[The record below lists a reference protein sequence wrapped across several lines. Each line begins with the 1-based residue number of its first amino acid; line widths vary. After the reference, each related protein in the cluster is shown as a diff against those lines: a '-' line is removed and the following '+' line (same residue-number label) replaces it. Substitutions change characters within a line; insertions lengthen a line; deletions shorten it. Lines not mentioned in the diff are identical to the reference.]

1 MAKKTT
7 TKKTAKKKS
16 AKKKPTAKKTKGKPL
31 GAASTPSPIK
41 TDFVGMLFIGDPHVE
56 ARTPIFRTD
65 NFAKTILEK
74 IHWCLEYAREERLQ
88 PVFLGDLFDKP
99 RGNPNWIVH
108 RLIEILSP
116 HRPIGIYGNHDCAE
130 VGLTENDT
138 LSILVAAGCYRMVSQ
153 TAIYRAMMND
163 REVFI
168 GGSSYREPIP
178 EEFRFPP
185 RKAQG
190 LFDND
195 PLAIWI
201 THHDIGFPGYE
212 NARLDPHQITNVELL
227 INGHIHRR
235 LDSVQA
241 GTTLWM
247 TPGNIARRSRSEAAV
262 QHAPSAMRVDVLPES
277 YEVSFIEIPH
287 APVEEVFAELL
298 PGQIESDQQQS
309 SFVTGLTE
317 LTTHKTQGGLGL
329 MRFLNDN
336 VKQMESPVA
345 EVVLALADEILENT
359 QPDLESHA

>member
-7 TKKTAKKKS
+7 KKKTVAKKATTKKKTTQRSPKKKTSGGSSS
-16 AKKKPTAKKTKGKPL
+16 APTE
-31 GAASTPSPIK
+31 
-41 TDFVGMLFIGDPHVE
+41 TDFVGVLFIGDPHVE
-56 ARTPIFRTD
+56 ARTPIFRKD
-65 NFAKTILEK
+65 NFAETILKK
-74 IHWCLEYAREERLQ
+74 IQWCLEYARDEKLQ
-88 PVFLGDLFDKP
+88 PVFLGDLFEKP

-116 HRPIGIYGNHDCAE
+116 HRPIGIYGNHDCAD

-138 LSILVAAGCYRMVSQ
+138 LSILIAAGCYRMVSQ
-153 TAIYRAMMND
+153 TSVYRAMMND

-178 EEFRFPP
+178 EEFRLPP

-201 THHDIGFPGYE
+201 AHHDIGFPGYD
-212 NARLDPHQITNVELL
+212 NNRLDPHQITNVELL

-235 LDSVQA
+235 LESVQA

-262 QHAPSAMRVDVLPES
+262 QHAPSAMRVDVLPED
-277 YEVSFIEIPH
+277 YQVSFVEIPH
-287 APVEEVFAELL
+287 APVEEVFQELL
-298 PGQIESDQQQS
+298 PGQVETEQGES

-317 LTTHKTQGGLGL
+317 LTSQKTQGGLGL
-329 MRFLNDN
+329 LRFLNDN
-336 VKQMESPVA
+336 VQQLEDPVA
-345 EVVLALADEILENT
+345 EVVLALADEVLDNT
-359 QPDLESHA
+359 QSELESHA

>member
-1 MAKKTT
+1 MAKKRT
-7 TKKTAKKKS
+7 TKTKS
-16 AKKKPTAKKTKGKPL
+16 TSQKQNVVKKPDTTQS
-31 GAASTPSPIK
+31 AAAAG
-41 TDFVGMLFIGDPHVE
+41 TDFVGMLFIGDPHVD
-56 ARTPIFRTD
+56 ARTPIFRKD
-65 NFAKTILEK
+65 NFAETILRK
-74 IHWCLEYAREERLQ
+74 IQWCLDYARSERLQ
-88 PVFLGDLFDKP
+88 PVFLGDLFEKP

-138 LSILVAAGCYRMVSQ
+138 LSILIAAGCYRMVSQ
-153 TAIYRAMMND
+153 TSVFRAMMND

-178 EEFRFPP
+178 EEFQFPP
-185 RKAQG
+185 RKSQG

-201 THHDIGFPGYE
+201 AHHDIGFPGYD

-235 LDSVQA
+235 LESVQA

-262 QHAPSAMRVDVLPES
+262 QHAPAVMRVDVLPEG
-277 YEVSFIEIPH
+277 YDVSFVEIPH
-287 APVEEVFAELL
+287 VSVEEVFQELL
-298 PGQIESDQQQS
+298 PGQIETDQQES
-309 SFVTGLTE
+309 SFVTGLAE
-317 LTTHKTQGGLGL
+317 LTTQKTQGGLGL
-329 MRFLNDN
+329 LRFLNDN
-336 VKQMESPVA
+336 VQQMEAPVA
-345 EVVLALADEILENT
+345 EVVLSLADEVLENN
-359 QPDLESHA
+359 QPEINPHV

>member
-7 TKKTAKKKS
+7 KKKTAKKKS
-16 AKKKPTAKKTKGKPL
+16 TAKKTTAKKTTAKKPA
-31 GAASTPSPIK
+31 GSANATPAK

-65 NFAKTILEK
+65 NFAATILGK
-74 IHWCLEYAREERLQ
+74 IQWCLEYAREEKLQ
-88 PVFLGDLFDKP
+88 PVFLGDLFEKP

-116 HRPIGIYGNHDCAE
+116 HRPIGIYGNHDCAD

-138 LSILVAAGCYRMVSQ
+138 LSILIAAGCYRMVSQ
-153 TAIYRAMMND
+153 TAVYRAMMND

-201 THHDIGFPGYE
+201 AHHDIGFPGYE
-212 NARLDPHQITNVELL
+212 NNRLDPHQIRNVELL

-235 LDSVQA
+235 LESVQA

-262 QHAPSAMRVDVLPES
+262 QHAPAAMRVDVQPES
-277 YEVSFIEIPH
+277 YEVSFVEIPH

-317 LTTHKTQGGLGL
+317 LTTQKTQGGLGL
-329 MRFLNDN
+329 LRFLNDN
-336 VKQMESPVA
+336 VEQLESPVA
-345 EVVLALADEILENT
+345 EVVLALADEVLETT